1 MCKKCNHTHTHR
13 PGDYSPE
20 KYIGPKAIAGST
32 ALALKINIGTT
43 ERPDLLWFPRS
54 VVRIDP
60 QTGGVYVKQWYLVR
74 NGLSARIAPHTTTTN
89 AGA

>member
-1 MCKKCNHTHTHR
+1 MCKKCNHPHHR
-13 PGDYSPE
+13 DSTPE
-20 KYIGPKAIAGST
+20 KYIGPKRIAGST
-32 ALALKINIGTT
+32 ALALKINIGTQ

-60 QTGGVYVKQWYLVR
+60 ATGGIYVKQWHIVR
-74 NGLSARIAPHTTTTN
+74 NGLTARIAPEPTTTTN